1 MLSLQTGCVVKA
13 VDENR
18 PDAPGYQE
26 VAVNGSADRM
36 VISGRLLSL
45 EQSGCELA
53 LAEVLLKAAL
63 IEERGP

>member
-1 MLSLQTGCVVKA
+1 MKA

-36 VISGRLLSL
+36 VISGRLKTITVSL
-45 EQSGCELA
+45 LIHMNA
-53 LAEVLLKAAL
+53 FHTDFKAQL
-63 IEERGP
+63 